1 LAASNNITKDE
12 EIRDIIFEDEPRF
25 TFFRF
30 VHDYKG
36 VETST
41 ICILLFFAT
50 YPVFIYTCPS
60 HYNIKNRMIYA
71 SSRALLI
78 NEVESTLGVHVDKK
92 IETSEVD
99 ELTIAF
105 LKREIHGVEVEEKK
119 AFARPRG
126 PMKRK
131 NLKVESSSAGVSA
144 DENE

>member
-1 LAASNNITKDE
+1 
-12 EIRDIIFEDEPRF
+12 
-25 TFFRF
+25 
-30 VHDYKG
+30 
-36 VETST
+36 
-41 ICILLFFAT
+41 
-50 YPVFIYTCPS
+50 
-60 HYNIKNRMIYA
+60 MIYA
-71 SSRALLI
+71 SSRTFLL

-126 PMKRK
+126 PQKRN
-131 NLKVESSSAGVSA
+131 NLKVETSSAGVSA

>member
-1 LAASNNITKDE
+1 MKRYEILYSKMNHVLLSSGLSTITKASKL
-12 EIRDIIFEDEPRF
+12 RLYVSS
-25 TFFRF
+25 FF
-30 VHDYKG
+30 
-36 VETST
+36 
-41 ICILLFFAT
+41 IAT

-60 HYNIKNRMIYA
+60 HSNIKNRMIYA

-126 PMKRK
+126 PIKRK
-131 NLKVESSSAGVSA
+131 NLKVETSSAGASA